1 MLVLLSLPLEQ
12 QSWIPTLDSRV
23 ISHLDQWQE
32 RSRKFSV
39 ASEVPVT
46 ISLEQRRLVGKMPPN
61 FSVQPGSRIHSLSDS
76 GHVPDAL

>member
-1 MLVLLSLPLEQ
+1 M
-12 QSWIPTLDSRV
+12 
-23 ISHLDQWQE
+23 
-32 RSRKFSV
+32 